1 MEAVSQEEGLRRT
14 SRVKVIRTRSAAS
27 FEIGKNHESN
37 ECIDIRLFDWNP
49 TRHRVLGRYSK
60 VSCEA

>member
-37 ECIDIRLFDWNP
+37 ECI
-49 TRHRVLGRYSK
+49 
-60 VSCEA
+60 